1 MKKLTMLLIAVLL
14 LMVLLVAGCT
24 STGNATSIDSIGG
37 TTFIVYKSQQCGC
50 CMEYIGYLDSKEVDF
65 KVNAVP
71 DVSPIKDKYKIPDN
85 MRSCHTT
92 VAGKYFIEGHV
103 PLEAV
108 NKMLQEKPDIDGI
121 ALPGMP
127 PGAAGMSGTKTGKFK
142 IYSIKNGQA
151 ELFMEI

>member
-1 MKKLTMLLIAVLL
+1 MKKLMIL
-14 LMVLLVAGCT
+14 LLVAGLLLLAGCS
-24 STGNATSIDSIGG
+24 STRNTPPIGSIGE
-37 TTFIVYKSQQCGC
+37 TVFTVYKSQQCGC
-50 CMEYIGYLDSKEVDF
+50 CMGYIGYLDSNGIDF

-71 DVSPIKDKYKIPDN
+71 DVSPMKDKYMIPEN

-103 PLEAV
+103 PLEAI
-108 NKMLQEKPDIDGI
+108 NKMMQEKPDIDGI

-127 PGAAGMSGTKTGKFK
+127 SGAAGMPGTKNGKFK
-142 IYSIKNGQA
+142 IYSIKNGQP